1 MRALFGSETPKEAAE
16 ATRGLVLIARTNLAW
31 ASLIV
36 AAIDNKSTLVA
47 LAVRANVIWS
57 NRYFLAGLSGADIW
71 RAPTTGL

>member
-36 AAIDNKSTLVA
+36 AAIDNKSTLIA
-47 LAVRANVIWS
+47 LAVSENVIW
-57 NRYFLAGLSGADIW
+57 
-71 RAPTTGL
+71 